1 MEFSPLAI
9 PDVILIKPDVFRDH
23 RGFFLES
30 WQKIKFQSAGI
41 DLDFVQ
47 DNHSSSSKNVL
58 RGLHYQIQQPQGK
71 LIRAVRGEVFDVA
84 VDLRKESPTF
94 GKWVS
99 AILSADNFQ
108 MLWIPPRF
116 AHGFLVLSESAEFV
130 YKATDYYAPDFE
142 RSILWNDPDIGID
155 WPLSGSEPI
164 LSGKDAAGVRLKDAE
179 VF

>member
-30 WQKIKFQSAGI
+30 WQKVKFQSAGI

-84 VDLRKESPTF
+84 VDLRRESPTF

-130 YKATDYYAPDFE
+130 YKATDYYAPEFE

-155 WPLSGSEPI
+155 WPLSGSEPT
-164 LSGKDAAGVRLKDAE
+164 LSGKDALGMRLKDAE

>member
-30 WQKIKFQSAGI
+30 WQKVKFQSAGI
-41 DLDFVQ
+41 ELDFVQ
-47 DNHSSSSKNVL
+47 DNHSCSVKNVL
-58 RGLHYQIQQPQGK
+58 RGLHYQIQKPQGK
-71 LIRAVRGEVFDVA
+71 LIRAIRGKVFDVA
-84 VDLRKESPTF
+84 VDLRRESPTF

-99 AILSADNFQ
+99 AILSAENFQ
-108 MLWIPPRF
+108 MLWVPPYF
-116 AHGFLVLSESAEFV
+116 AHGFLVLSENAEFV